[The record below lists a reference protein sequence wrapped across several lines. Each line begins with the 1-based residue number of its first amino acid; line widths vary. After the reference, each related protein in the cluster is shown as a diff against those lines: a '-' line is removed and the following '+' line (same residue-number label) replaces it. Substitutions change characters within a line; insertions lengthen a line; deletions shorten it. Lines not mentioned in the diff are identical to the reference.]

1 MAGERCLSEGVSN
14 AFVQVYGELGQ
25 TSASA
30 AVCRR
35 RASAMSPRDY
45 PQATSLAGPFPDHSI
60 TLFDAT
66 LAILASRLTL
76 PVWTH
81 EHHFDTVVSSIW
93 R

>member
-1 MAGERCLSEGVSN
+1 
-14 AFVQVYGELGQ
+14 
-25 TSASA
+25 
-30 AVCRR
+30 
-35 RASAMSPRDY
+35 MSPRDY

-60 TLFDAT
+60 TLFDAS

-81 EHHFDTVVSSIW
+81 DHHFDTVVSSIW